1 MAARART
8 RLTGP
13 GLGVEGRACRGQA
26 IGCGHEARVREI
38 RDSTTYLLGRAST
51 PGVAETRQFLTR
63 NGVPFQWV
71 DVDGDPLVQLLKGRA
86 ELEDRRYPMAL
97 FADGSILEGP
107 ERFML
112 TRYVHHT
119 PTGTTPPVP
128 PEDERAHAET
138 AVFKQQLAE
147 RVGLPTRPTRETYDV
162 VIVGAGPAGLTAALN
177 GASEGLSTIVVEAM
191 APGGQAGT
199 SARIENYPGFA
210 QGVSGAELAAS
221 IHAQASRLGA
231 EILIG
236 AELVTAAPTDR
247 GTFRIEL
254 TCGSVIEVQTGV
266 VATGVDYR
274 RLEAPGVEK
283 FVGAGIHYGS
293 APGEAV
299 RLRGRDVMIIGG
311 GNSAG
316 QAALHVADYAEAVT
330 VVVRGANL
338 ERGMSNYLVERIDRH
353 PRITVRT
360 SSQVA
365 EVRGDSHLRSVILR
379 SEGNDVTDEL
389 AADAMFLLIGA
400 RPITIGLEGWIRRD
414 EHGFLLTGQDVLAD
428 APRESW
434 WKLSRD
440 PYPLES
446 SQPGVFVA
454 GDLRHGS
461 IKRVASAV
469 GEGAMAASLIHRYL
483 ALERGP

>member
-1 MAARART
+1 M
-8 RLTGP
+8 P
-13 GLGVEGRACRGQA
+13 RGA
-26 IGCGHEARVREI
+26 IGCGHEAGVGEI

-71 DVDGDPLVQLLKGRA
+71 DVDRDPLVQLLKGRA
-86 ELEDRRYPMAL
+86 GLEDRRYPMAL

-107 ERFML
+107 ERFMV

-119 PTGTTPPVP
+119 PAGTTPPVP

-138 AVFKQQLAE
+138 ARFKQQLAE
-147 RVGLPTRPTRETYDV
+147 RVGLPTRPTRDTYDV

-177 GASEGLSTIVVEAM
+177 GSSEGLRTIVVEAI

-221 IHAQASRLGA
+221 IYAQASRLGA

-236 AELVTAAPTDR
+236 AELVTAGPTDR
-247 GTFRIEL
+247 GTFRMEL
-254 TCGSVIEVQTGV
+254 TCGSVIEVQAGV

-274 RLEAPGVEK
+274 RLEASGVEK

-293 APGEAV
+293 APEEAV
-299 RLRGRDVMIIGG
+299 RLRGRDVMIVGG

-316 QAALHVADYAEAVT
+316 QAALHLADYAEAVT
-330 VVVRGANL
+330 VVVRGPNL
-338 ERGMSNYLVERIDRH
+338 ERGMSNYLVERIDQH

-483 ALERGP
+483 ALEHGP

>member
-1 MAARART
+1 M
-8 RLTGP
+8 P
-13 GLGVEGRACRGQA
+13 
-26 IGCGHEARVREI
+26 
-38 RDSTTYLLGRAST
+38 DSTIYLLGRAST
-51 PGVAETRQFLTR
+51 PGVPETRQFLTR

-71 DVDGDPLVQLLKGRA
+71 DVDSDPLVELLRGRA
-86 ELEDRRYPMAL
+86 ELEDRRYPLAL

-112 TRYVHHT
+112 TRYVSHT
-119 PTGTTPPVP
+119 PTGASPPVP
-128 PEDERAHAET
+128 PEDERAYAET
-138 AVFKQQLAE
+138 ARFKQQLAE
-147 RVGLPTRPTRETYDV
+147 RVGLPTRPTRGMYDV
-162 VIVGAGPAGLTAALN
+162 VVVGAGPAGLTAALYC
-177 GASEGLSTIVVEAM
+177 ASEGLSTIVVEAM

-199 SARIENYPGFA
+199 SAHIENYPGFA

-236 AELVTAAPTDR
+236 AELVTSAPTDQ
-247 GTFRIEL
+247 GTFRIEV
-254 TCGSVIEVQTGV
+254 TCGSVIEVNTGV

-283 FVGAGIHYGS
+283 FVGAGIQYGS

-299 RLRGRDVMIIGG
+299 RLQGRDVVIVGG

-316 QAALHVADYAEAVT
+316 QAALHMAEYARAVT
-330 VVVRGANL
+330 VVVRGPDL
-338 ERGMSNYLVERIDRH
+338 HRGMSTYLVERINQH

-365 EVRGDSHLRSVILR
+365 EAHGDSHLRSVILR
-379 SEGNDVTDEL
+379 SEGHDKPEEL

-400 RPITIGLEGWIRRD
+400 RPITIGLEGWLRRD
-414 EHGFLLTGQDVLAD
+414 EHGFLLTGQDVVAD
-428 APRESW
+428 ARDSW

-461 IKRVASAV
+461 VKRVASAV

-483 ALERGP
+483 ALERGL